1 MAETEDFLAFL
12 DINPLVMGHV
22 LCIPKQEINYIFDM
36 DDKLLAGLIKFAKL
50 VAKAIDKTVECKR
63 VGVAVIGL
71 EVPHAHVH
79 LVPLQT
85 VGDINFSKEK
95 LNPAAEDLA
104 AMAKK
109 LKDNL

>member
-1 MAETEDFLAFL
+1 
-12 DINPLVMGHV
+12 
-22 LCIPKQEINYIFDM
+22 M
-36 DDKLLAGLIKFAKL
+36 DDQLLAGLIKFAKL